1 MKISI
6 IMPVYNERNTIEEI
20 IQKVQSVKIEKELI
34 IVDDGSTDGTREF
47 LEGLKV
53 ENIRILFHE
62 RNTGKGSAIRTAQSY
77 VNGDIVIIQDA
88 DLEYYPDEYP
98 QLVKPIVEGKADA
111 VFGSRFLGTHRVF
124 YFWHYMGNLFLNF
137 VTNLLYNSTLTD
149 METGFKAIK
158 SEIFKK
164 IQIDSN
170 RFDFEPEITAKILR
184 LKCRLYETPI
194 SYAGRGYEEGKKITW
209 KDGISA
215 LYALIKFRLK
225 RSL

>member
-6 IMPVYNERNTIEEI
+6 IIPVFNERNTIEEI
-20 IQKVQSVKIEKELI
+20 IQRVQSVKIEKELI

-124 YFWHYMGNLFLNF
+124 YFWHYMGNR
-137 VTNLLYNSTLTD
+137 LLTT
-149 METGFKAIK
+149 
-158 SEIFKK
+158 
-164 IQIDSN
+164 
-170 RFDFEPEITAKILR
+170 
-184 LKCRLYETPI
+184 
-194 SYAGRGYEEGKKITW
+194 
-209 KDGISA
+209 
-215 LYALIKFRLK
+215 
-225 RSL
+225 